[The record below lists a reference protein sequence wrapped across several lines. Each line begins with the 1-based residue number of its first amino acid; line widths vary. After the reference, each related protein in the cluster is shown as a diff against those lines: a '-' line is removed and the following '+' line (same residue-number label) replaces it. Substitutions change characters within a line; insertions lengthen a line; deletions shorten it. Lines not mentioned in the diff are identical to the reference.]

1 MSKRNINLYLLDINS
16 AINNIIKY
24 TKNLSLAKF
33 RKDGKTID
41 AVIRNLEIIGE
52 AANNLP
58 REITI
63 VNSDIPWDKIIA
75 MRNKVIHE
83 YFGVDVD
90 ILWQTIKEDLPEL
103 RKQIKRLL

>member
-1 MSKRNINLYLLDINS
+1 MSKRNIDLYLLDIIS
-16 AINNIIKY
+16 AIDNIIKY
-24 TKNLSLAKF
+24 TKNLSLAKY

-58 REITI
+58 KEITI
-63 VNSDIPWDKIIA
+63 VNSNIPWDKIIA

-103 RKQIKRLL
+103 RKQIRKLL